1 MKRIRLMTALLALLL
16 TGCSYGNTTAQSTDN
31 LEEASAIGTEASSA
45 SKEDIAGEAAT
56 TEEEDMGNVIR
67 IPDNEA
73 IDFVQNLKIGYNLGN
88 TFDSYSEKKTVAEPE
103 METLWGNPETTREFI
118 VALHESGF
126 ETIRIPVSWHNHVD
140 EDLNIN
146 EEWLSRVQEVVDY
159 AYEEGMY
166 VILNIHHDNHLE
178 ANGFYPD
185 KDHEEQSLNY
195 IEKIWTQLSDR
206 FKDYDEKLIFESLNE
221 PRLVGH
227 TNEWWIDMN
236 SQDCL
241 DAISII
247 NEMNQKFVDVVR
259 ASGGYNSERYL
270 LCPGYCA
277 SPKGILNDN
286 FVIPT
291 DTVENRIILSVH
303 SYLPHS
309 FALESDGTDS
319 FNPESYVDTKDIND
333 YFEKIYNKYISQ
345 GIPVI
350 IGECGCVDKDNLE
363 ARVDWADY
371 FSAKAK
377 EYGMTFCWWDNGL
390 FSGDGEKFGLMNRET
405 GEVVFPEIL
414 EAMLNNCIE

>member
-1 MKRIRLMTALLALLL
+1 MKKIRLMTAVLALML
-16 TGCSYGNTTAQSTDN
+16 TGCSYGNTTSQSTDN

-140 EDLNIN
+140 EELNIN

-185 KDHEEQSLNY
+185 KDHEEQSLN
-195 IEKIWTQLSDR
+195 LSDNCVQ
-206 FKDYDEKLIFESLNE
+206 IF
-221 PRLVGH
+221 
-227 TNEWWIDMN
+227 
-236 SQDCL
+236 
-241 DAISII
+241 SI
-247 NEMNQKFVDVVR
+247 
-259 ASGGYNSERYL
+259 
-270 LCPGYCA
+270 
-277 SPKGILNDN
+277 
-286 FVIPT
+286 
-291 DTVENRIILSVH
+291 
-303 SYLPHS
+303 
-309 FALESDGTDS
+309 
-319 FNPESYVDTKDIND
+319 
-333 YFEKIYNKYISQ
+333 
-345 GIPVI
+345 
-350 IGECGCVDKDNLE
+350 
-363 ARVDWADY
+363 
-371 FSAKAK
+371 
-377 EYGMTFCWWDNGL
+377 
-390 FSGDGEKFGLMNRET
+390 
-405 GEVVFPEIL
+405 
-414 EAMLNNCIE
+414 